1 VPHEAGDVAAIA
13 QSMAARVR
21 AGVLPK
27 PTGDDAARRALQRRF
42 EPLHQLLDEQQNPG
56 EQLTQALRQL
66 DAVHL
71 QMAALNREGSPEQAA
86 FQMVK

>member
-1 VPHEAGDVAAIA
+1 
-13 QSMAARVR
+13 
-21 AGVLPK
+21 
-27 PTGDDAARRALQRRF
+27 TGDDAARRALQRRF

-86 FQMVK
+86 FQMVKRRMEGQQPGLGQLRDIAARLPL